1 VGEIGRDVGSA
12 RGDRCAAR
20 VDHKGLSKRTLRIT
34 PAIGAGLLWLVG
46 AGTSVHAE
54 NLQEVY
60 TLALQNDPAYL
71 SSIYQNDA
79 SSEIYKQARAILLPS
94 LDFTYN
100 KTNTHQKIIS
110 ADNQVFATGET
121 DYPTT
126 DYTLSLKQ
134 SIYSYSNWT
143 YFHQAKVEV
152 QRAAAGLEEAH
163 QDFLL
168 RVAER
173 YFAVL
178 AEQDTYNSVE
188 AELSAAEKLYELLK
202 VKRKDGLARIT
213 DFLDAESRYMGVQ
226 ARVIEVRNRLNDS
239 LQGLKEI
246 IGQRPVALSPIQ
258 SEIPM
263 RSPDPQDA
271 DEWIAAAQEQNP
283 AMISSR
289 LAVEVA
295 RDEVKRQKGG
305 HYPTLDL
312 VINQNNSK
320 TEGTLFGGGSEVETR
335 DVMLQLKVPLYA
347 GGGVSSKV
355 REINSLLNKAKED
368 LVRQSRKTE
377 RETQA
382 AYEGV
387 KGAIAKADALEKAV
401 ESQLAAVKS
410 KTTAFQSG
418 LATTLMVLDAERDL
432 FLARV
437 HYAQARYDYILNTLR
452 LKRAVGSLS
461 EEDIRLV
468 NAWLKS

>member
-1 VGEIGRDVGSA
+1 MGYTRGNRSA
-12 RGDRCAAR
+12 QGNNHRE
-20 VDHKGLSKRTLRIT
+20 LSKRKLHIT
-34 PAIGAGLLWLVG
+34 PAIGAGLLWLAG

-71 SSIYQNDA
+71 ASIYQHDA

-94 LDFTYN
+94 LDLTYN
-100 KTNTHQKIIS
+100 KTNTSQKIIS
-110 ADNQVFATGET
+110 ADNQVFATGST
-121 DYPTT
+121 DYPTSE
-126 DYTLSLKQ
+126 YTLSLKQ
-134 SIYSYSNWT
+134 SIYSYSNWS

-152 QRAAAGLEEAH
+152 KRAAAGLEEAR

-178 AEQDTYNSVE
+178 TEQDAYDSVQ
-188 AELSAAEKLYELLK
+188 AELSAAKKLYELVK

-213 DFLDAESRYMGVQ
+213 DFLDAESRYMAVQ
-226 ARVIEVRNRLNDS
+226 AREVELRNRLNDS

-246 IGQRPVALSPIQ
+246 IGQRPIALSPTQ

-263 RSPDPQDA
+263 KAPEPQEA
-271 DEWIAAAQEQNP
+271 EQWTATALEQNP

-295 RDEVKRQKGG
+295 LDEVKRQKGG

-320 TEGTLFGGGSEVETR
+320 TEGSLFGGGSEVETR
-335 DVMLQLKVPLYA
+335 DVMLQFKVPLYA

-355 REINSLLNKAKED
+355 REISSLLNKAKED
-368 LVRQSRKTE
+368 LVGQSRKTE

-387 KGAIAKADALEKAV
+387 KGAIAKAEALKKAV

-410 KTTAFQSG
+410 KTTAYQSG

-437 HYAQARYDYILNTLR
+437 QYAQARYDYILNTLR
-452 LKRAVGSLS
+452 LKRAVGALS